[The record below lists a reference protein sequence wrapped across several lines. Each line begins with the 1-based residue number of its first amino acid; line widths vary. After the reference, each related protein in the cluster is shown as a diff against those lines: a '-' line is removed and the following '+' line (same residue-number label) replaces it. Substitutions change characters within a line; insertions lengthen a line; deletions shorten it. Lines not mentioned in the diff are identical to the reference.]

1 MKFMDNKLIVE
12 NVRSKEIVHVNKT
25 EKTSFFDKILN
36 TFNLNNKNNTK
47 NNENNANKRE
57 KSGFLGLLKNKQVK
71 TILIVLFFGLLAL
84 IILNSSFGE
93 EITNVNGVNTNLN
106 YVSSLDY
113 CEKLENKLVEVLGNI
128 QGAGEVKVMVTV
140 ESGPKLN
147 FASNVDER
155 NNTTTSGGNTTSNS
169 TFVEEP
175 IIINSS
181 SGSLP
186 LIVSEVSPKINGVV
200 VVASGAK
207 DVSVKLNLLQAVM
220 ALLDVSSNNIQI
232 YY

>member
-1 MKFMDNKLIVE
+1 MDRKIEVTNLK
-12 NVRSKEIVHVNKT
+12 NKEITYVNKKSKVT
-25 EKTSFFDKILN
+25 LAGKILKFFNKNNKINEKTS
-36 TFNLNNKNNTK
+36 KNDVK
-47 NNENNANKRE
+47 KHE
-57 KSGFLGLLKNKQVK
+57 KSNFLSLLKNKQVK
-71 TILIVLFFGLLAL
+71 TILIVLFFGLFAL
-84 IILNSSFGE
+84 IILNSSFGA
-93 EITNVNGVNTNLN
+93 EITNVNGSNSSLN

-113 CEKLENKLVEVLGNI
+113 CEKLENKLVEVLSNI
-128 QGAGEVKVMVTV
+128 KGAGNVKVMVTV

-147 FASNVDER
+147 FASNVDQR

-175 IIINSS
+175 IILNSS
-181 SGSLP
+181 SGYAP
-186 LIVSEVSPKINGVV
+186 LVVSEDSPKIQGVV

-207 DVSVKLNLLQAVM
+207 DVGVKLNLLQAVM